1 MSLPSLTCGGL
12 TRRLRCSRSC
22 PAASRCFMATF
33 WTLTIPTDTPRRGG
47 RWAAGRRGGG
57 GGRGGWGGDGPV
69 HGSPHHSPMLPSP
82 PVVSAS
88 PSPSASVAASWAAT
102 PSPLSPDAQQA
113 SHGYRRIS
121 NGEIAEVAR
130 RHYQLQPWAIQ
141 LLLHDG
147 ETILLAVGGGQVS
160 RDELCERLRAIIPRL
175 PPGHDSSSGGSGGLR
190 GVDGGGGGGVARGP
204 PPRPSSML
212 MFSSAHG
219 GGGGSSARRPRRAPR
234 LTEAWQRGLTTNFEY
249 LMQLNHVAGRCSTT

>member
-1 MSLPSLTCGGL
+1 MLGCIALLYGYVLDS
-12 TRRLRCSRSC
+12 RRFRRIRHGE
-22 PAASRCFMATF
+22 AADGWRA
-33 WTLTIPTDTPRRGG
+33 
-47 RWAAGRRGGG
+47 GGG
-57 GGRGGWGGDGPV
+57 GGGGSGGSGGDGPF

-82 PVVSAS
+82 PVASAS

-175 PPGHDSSSGGSGGLR
+175 PGHDSSSGGSAGLR
-190 GVDGGGGGGVARGP
+190 GVDGGGGGGVAARAAASAA
-204 PPRPSSML
+204 SSVL

-219 GGGGSSARRPRRAPR
+219 GGGGSSGPADRGELHV

-249 LMQLNHVAGRCSTT
+249 LMQLNHVADAASTT